1 MIAFIDMHRDQFGVE
16 AICRI
21 LGATECGFITSRGYR
36 AAKSRPACARSIRD
50 EMLVEEVKRIHKENY
65 SVYGVRQMWHAM
77 QHAGWD
83 VGRDQVARLMR
94 IAGLQGVRRG
104 RKPVTTRPGAGP
116 DERPDLVERKFAADR
131 PRQLWVADITYVRIL
146 AGFCYVAFITDVFS
160 RRIVGWAVAPT
171 LHTQSLPL
179 LALEHA
185 LLSTGAS
192 RNDSGLVHHSDR
204 GSQGGFNWWTQH
216 LRSRRVLMGRPAG
229 WLKELTGRSA
239 MISPGAPKTRRSI
252 ERRFWK
258 EIATGSSSEDAAGKV
273 GVSAAVGARWF
284 RQGGGMRTIELTEP
298 GGRYLS
304 FPEREEIAVLHA
316 QQVGVREIARRIN
329 RDPATISREL
339 RRNAATR
346 GGKLEYRASVAQ
358 WKAELMARRP
368 KTAKLVANPKLRNY
382 VQDRLSGDVC
392 HPDGSIV
399 AGPDVPAWK
408 GRSKPRRADRRWVTA
423 WSPEQIS
430 HRLEIDYPE
439 DESMRISHEAIYQSL
454 FIEGRGALKRELVAC
469 LRTGRSLRVPRARS
483 KNKPQ
488 GHVTEDVV
496 LSERPAEAAD
506 RAVPGH
512 WEGDLIIGTN
522 RSAIGTVI
530 ERKSRATLLVHLPRL
545 DGYGQTPRVKNG
557 PALAGYGAVAMNAAL
572 TASMTTLPQQ
582 LRKTLTWD
590 RGKELSGHA
599 QFTVETGTKVFFA
612 DPHSPWQ
619 RPTNEN
625 TNGLL
630 RQYFPKGTDL
640 SRWTAQDLE
649 AVALAVNNRPRK
661 VLDWKSPAEVFAEQ
675 LQSLEQEGVAS
686 TD

>member
-1 MIAFIDMHRDQFGVE
+1 
-16 AICRI
+16 
-21 LGATECGFITSRGYR
+21 
-36 AAKSRPACARSIRD
+36 
-50 EMLVEEVKRIHKENY
+50 
-65 SVYGVRQMWHAM
+65 
-77 QHAGWD
+77 
-83 VGRDQVARLMR
+83 
-94 IAGLQGVRRG
+94 
-104 RKPVTTRPGAGP
+104 
-116 DERPDLVERKFAADR
+116 
-131 PRQLWVADITYVRIL
+131 
-146 AGFCYVAFITDVFS
+146 
-160 RRIVGWAVAPT
+160 
-171 LHTQSLPL
+171 
-179 LALEHA
+179 
-185 LLSTGAS
+185 
-192 RNDSGLVHHSDR
+192 
-204 GSQGGFNWWTQH
+204 
-216 LRSRRVLMGRPAG
+216 MGRPAG

-239 MISPGAPKTRRSI
+239 MISPGAPKTRRST